1 MCFSR
6 KSIVVISL
14 VVLAAVGFFYHKRIT
29 YKNGVS
35 QVSAINV
42 APKTILAFLGAPGSG
57 KGTLAKQ
64 AVSQLN
70 FVSVSTGDLCRAEVA
85 SGSEKGKTI
94 AEYMKGG
101 LVPDAIMTD
110 MLDGWLSKNA
120 GKAPVILDGY
130 PRTQAQAEKLNNV
143 MKEKYP
149 DYTFGVVYLVITDE
163 EEVVQRIA
171 NRLVC
176 EQCKAVTS
184 TTEIKDAN
192 TLICP
197 KCGGKLVRRDDDK
210 EEIVRERLKTFV
222 KNNDEIITYY
232 KSVGIP
238 VQELN
243 VSHNTPAQ
251 IFENFKQLL
260 TAYAVKPVEP
270 VEQPAQQAE
279 VAK

>member
-1 MCFSR
+1 MNYSR
-6 KSIVVISL
+6 KIITGVLL
-14 VVLAAVGFFYHKRIT
+14 VALAVFGFFYHKRIT
-29 YKNGVS
+29 YKNGVTQLS
-35 QVSAINV
+35 VVV

-64 AVSQLN
+64 AVNQLT
-70 FVSVSTGDLCRAEVA
+70 FVAVSTGDLCRAEVA

-120 GKAPVILDGY
+120 GQAPVILDGY
-130 PRTQAQAEKLNNV
+130 PRTKDQAEKLNNL
-143 MKEKYP
+143 MKEKYS
-149 DYTFGVVYLVITDE
+149 DYTFGVVYLLISDE
-163 EEVVQRIA
+163 EEVVERIA

-176 EQCKAVTS
+176 EHCKAVTS
-184 TTEIKDAN
+184 MTELKDAN
-192 TLICP
+192 MLICS
-197 KCGGKLVRRDDDK
+197 KCAGKLIRRDDDK

-222 KNNDEIITYY
+222 KNNDQIIKYY
-232 KSVGIP
+232 KSAGIA

-243 VSHNTPAQ
+243 VSHSSPEH
-251 IFENFKQLL
+251 IFENFKKLL
-260 TAYAVKPVEP
+260 SAYAAKPVEP
-270 VEQPAQQAE
+270 VEQPVSVAE